1 VRTNPPAVAAGLAL
15 AVLVLGGVRLGSAE
29 AVPRV
34 SQVVDRTL
42 LCATSPLGGL
52 RGVEVRAHAG
62 IRQGG
67 SSWKQLPFA
76 VISTGAVGSRL
87 TALDNSLAW
96 ITAGRPSGTTTMDTG
111 FNLSWPHTSGTL
123 ALNRRLCRTAPVRI
137 PLTSSGL
144 QGGPAGVFGDAFD
157 CSTTRRVLVR
167 VRAVIEGSSRL
178 HGDAG
183 FVKTNTPLREAR
195 LAMRTASGRPL
206 LFAEV
211 LESGKARLLTARSCV
226 AD

>member
-1 VRTNPPAVAAGLAL
+1 MDYA
-15 AVLVLGGVRLGSAE
+15 
-29 AVPRV
+29 
-34 SQVVDRTL
+34 
-42 LCATSPLGGL
+42 
-52 RGVEVRAHAG
+52 
-62 IRQGG
+62 I
-67 SSWKQLPFA
+67 
-76 VISTGAVGSRL
+76 
-87 TALDNSLAW
+87 
-96 ITAGRPSGTTTMDTG
+96 PSGTMTMDTG

-123 ALNRRLCRTAPVRI
+123 ALDRDFSNCPVRI
-137 PLTSSGL
+137 TTSADFRAAPPW
-144 QGGPAGVFGDAFD
+144 QDAFD